1 MAASIRRMVALG
13 LLAAALAGMPAGARN
28 PDRPG
33 DKLKD
38 QARKLYFATVRCT
51 KRVLGGYELRTNSDG
66 SLRVPVVRREG
77 WFSAKDALACRDMES
92 AALVFWELA
101 QRAESKAALRDFLP
115 VLEQRFRALP
125 KVREREKVRERLE
138 KLRARLAPP
147 APPRKRLPRPRR
159 KDRPF
164 GHS

>member
-1 MAASIRRMVALG
+1 MAASIRRTVVVG
-13 LLAAALAGMPAGARN
+13 LLAAALAAVPAAARN

-66 SLRVPVVRREG
+66 SLQVPVVRREG

-115 VLEQRFRALP
+115 VLDQRFEALP

-138 KLRARLAPP
+138 KLRARLAP
-147 APPRKRLPRPRR
+147 ASPPRKRHPRPR
-159 KDRPF
+159 KNRPF
-164 GHS
+164 GRS